1 MSAALH
7 NEITQLATRV
17 QLVRYYLIP
26 ASNRKTG
33 IAVTFGRWPDR
44 ALKHRGYTME
54 RQLYMRVAT
63 EGEHHD
69 IAESMRHIAYY
80 YPTVESLLED
90 ERKALPDDAY
100 ASLERC
106 ITGAWDRAQRRAA

>member
-7 NEITQLATRV
+7 NAITQLATRV

-26 ASNRKTG
+26 ASNRRTG

-44 ALKHRGYTME
+44 VLKHRGYTME

-63 EGEHHD
+63 EGEHQD
-69 IAESMRHIAYY
+69 IAESMRYLAYY
-80 YPTVESLLED
+80 YPSVEALLED
-90 ERKALPDDAY
+90 ERKVLPGESF

-106 ITGAWDRAQRRAA
+106 ITAAWDRAQRKVA